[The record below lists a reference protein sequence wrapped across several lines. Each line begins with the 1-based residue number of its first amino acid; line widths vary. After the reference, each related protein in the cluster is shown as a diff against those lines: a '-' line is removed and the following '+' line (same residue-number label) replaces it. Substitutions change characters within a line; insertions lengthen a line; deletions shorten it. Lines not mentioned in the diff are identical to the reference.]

1 MTADDRRPMPPLPPP
16 LHPDLDTLA
25 DLHADALDLSTAER
39 VRVHVRGCAQCYGV
53 LSALDAVGAE
63 LRGLP
68 TPAMPAAVV
77 ARLDA
82 TFADLRRGARDDS
95 PGALRP
101 LLSAAPTPPDRG
113 SHADPGAPADR
124 TPGDRTGAGGPGD
137 RAAPVDLAAARE
149 RKRRRR
155 TRSLGAVAAA
165 VAVIAAGSSITA
177 IVRASTSGS
186 DSGVSA
192 AAGGSDSAE
201 QLPAA
206 GTATPNLGGPLTIP
220 SYDRSTLRADLPAI
234 LRQSAVSIIT
244 GRGDTGPAGAM
255 ADTGRRTAC
264 ANTIRGSSGELQ
276 GVLRI
281 RYEGRP
287 AYVFVF
293 TDGDRRTAYVVSDDC
308 GTSPALPAA
317 VLDTVS

>member
-25 DLHADALDLSTAER
+25 DLHADALDPSTAER
-39 VRVHVRGCAQCYGV
+39 VRVHVRGCGQCAGV

-63 LRGLP
+63 LRQLP

-82 TFADLRRGARDDS
+82 TFADLRRG
-95 PGALRP
+95 
-101 LLSAAPTPPDRG
+101 
-113 SHADPGAPADR
+113 
-124 TPGDRTGAGGPGD
+124 DRTGTGGPVD
-137 RAAPVDLAAARE
+137 RAAPADLPAAREPVDRAAPADLAAARE

-155 TRSLGAVAAA
+155 SRSLGAVAAA

-177 IVRASTSGS
+177 IVRAGTGSGS
-186 DSGVSA
+186 DSNASA
-192 AAGGSDSAE
+192 AGSADSSEQFPNAG
-201 QLPAA
+201 
-206 GTATPNLGGPLTIP
+206 TPNLGGPFTIP
-220 SYDRSTLRADLPAI
+220 SYDRSTLRTDLPDI
-234 LRQSAVSIIT
+234 VKQSAVSIIT
-244 GRGDTGPAGAM
+244 GRDDTGPAGAM
-255 ADTGRRTAC
+255 ADAGRRTAC
-264 ANTIRGSSGELQ
+264 ANTIRGTSGRLQ

-281 RYEGRP
+281 RYEGSP

-293 TDGDRRTAYVVSDDC
+293 ADGAERTAYVVSDDC